1 MKETV
6 QNNEIKF
13 VTSPF
18 HDDVINGLKR
28 SPKRLSSK
36 YFYDAQGDKIF
47 QEIMASPEYYPTRCE
62 TEIFSKQAYAIGQAF
77 SKDDEPYDIIELGA
91 GDASKTKFLL
101 EHLLLQGVNFEYQPI
116 DISENIINF
125 LNTVFPKTVSG
136 LQVKGISGDYFDML
150 DFAMAASQEK
160 RKIILFLGGNI
171 GNMKMKDVKLFCLKL
186 RDHMKKGDLLLL
198 GMDLKKDPKTILAA
212 YNDKAGV
219 TKRFNL
225 NLLTRIN
232 RELKGNFDLDN
243 FEHFP
248 TYNPQSGSCR
258 SYLISKKD
266 HTVKIGSEL
275 IHFHKDE
282 SIFTEVSQKF
292 SNKQIKQLALKSG
305 FKMITQFSDSK
316 DWFTDALWQAE

>member
-6 QNNEIKF
+6 QNKEIKF

-47 QEIMASPEYYPTRCE
+47 QEIMRSPEYYPTRCE
-62 TEIFSKQAYAIGQAF
+62 TEIFSKQASAIGQAF
-77 SKDDEPYDIIELGA
+77 SKDNEPYDIIELGA

-150 DFAMAASQEK
+150 DFAMASSQEK

-186 RDHMKKGDLLLL
+186 RRHMKKGDLLLL

-266 HTVKIGSEL
+266 HIVKIGSEI
-275 IHFHKDE
+275 IHFNKDE

-305 FKMITQFSDSK
+305 FKMITQFSDGK
-316 DWFTDALWQAE
+316 NWFTDALWEAE

>member
-6 QNNEIKF
+6 QYNQTKHAASSF
-13 VTSPF
+13 YY
-18 HDDVINGLKR
+18 DVISGLK
-28 SPKRLSSK
+28 SHPKKLSSK

-47 QEIMASPEYYPTRCE
+47 QEIMKSPEYYPTRCE
-62 TEIFSKQAYAIGQAF
+62 TEIFSKQAFEIGKAL
-77 SKDDEPYDIIELGA
+77 SRDGEHYDIIELGA

-125 LNTVFPKTVSG
+125 LNTIFPKTISG
-136 LQVKGISGDYFDML
+136 LQVNGVSGDYFDML
-150 DFAMAASQEK
+150 DFAMAASYEK
-160 RKIILFLGGNI
+160 RKVILFLGGNI

-186 RDHMKKGDLLLL
+186 RQHMKKGDLLLL
-198 GMDLKKDPKTILAA
+198 GMDLKKDPATILAA

-232 RELKGNFDLDN
+232 RELDGNFDLKN
-243 FEHFP
+243 FDHFP

-258 SYLISKKD
+258 SYLISKTD
-266 HTVKIGSEL
+266 HVVRIGSEL
-275 IHFHKDE
+275 IHFQKHE
-282 SIFTEVSQKF
+282 SIFTEISQKF
-292 SNKQIKQLALKSG
+292 SNKQIKQLAIKSG
-305 FKMITQFSDSK
+305 FNMIKQFSDSQN
-316 DWFTDALWQAE
+316 WFTDALWQAE

>member
-18 HDDVINGLKR
+18 LDDVINGLKR

-47 QEIMASPEYYPTRCE
+47 QEIMKSPEYYPTRCE
-62 TEIFSKQAYAIGQAF
+62 TEIFSKQTSAIGQAF
-77 SKDDEPYDIIELGA
+77 SKDNEPYDIIELGA

-101 EHLLLQGVNFEYQPI
+101 EHLLLHGVNFEYQPI

-198 GMDLKKDPKTILAA
+198 GMDLKKDPKKILAA

-232 RELKGNFDLDN
+232 RELNGNFDLDN

-266 HTVKIGSEL
+266 HIVKIGSEI
-275 IHFHKDE
+275 IHFQKDE

-316 DWFTDALWQAE
+316 NWFTDALWQAE